1 MMKKTLLAIALSALS
16 LTTFAATDT
25 PDILA
30 ALSDDSA
37 QQIALMTDEQL
48 SETKGSGI
56 PNQSF
61 SQYYYAWNF
70 YGNKQ
75 DYRSYNFAYSGSQS
89 GGALQSN
96 GLYKIGYIFY
106 TTTDKRGTNAP
117 STAFS
122 QMENRT
128 FNAIYSGG
136 TLYYDPS
143 SVVSFSNWNR
153 PSNTFGW

>member
-16 LTTFAATDT
+16 LTAFAASDT

-70 YGNKQ
+70 YGSKN
-75 DYRSYNFAYSGSQS
+75 DSRSYNFAYSGSQP
-89 GGALQSN
+89 GGMALGN
-96 GLYKIGYIFY
+96 GFYRIGYIYY
-106 TTTDKRGTNAP
+106 TTTSKLGTNAP
-117 STAFS
+117 SSSFSPIEQLTVDAFNTA
-122 QMENRT
+122 
-128 FNAIYSGG
+128 SGPA
-136 TLYYDPS
+136 YYTS
-143 SVVSFSNWNR
+143 SLVSFKNWIR
-153 PSNTFGW
+153 